1 MGPFIFPV
9 MFKLF
14 RLTAI
19 LEGIS
24 YLALFAVTMPLKY
37 MADLPMPNKYVG
49 YAHGA
54 LFIAY
59 IILAVLFW
67 FEKKWSIKKGV
78 ILLVASLLP
87 FATFYVDEKYLKSAD
102 N

>member
-1 MGPFIFPV
+1 

-49 YAHGA
+49 YAHGV

-59 IILAVLFW
+59 IILAVVFW
-67 FEKKWSIKKGV
+67 FEKKWSIKKGF

-87 FATFYVDEKYLKSAD
+87 FATFYVDSRYLKTSEA
-102 N
+102 

>member
-1 MGPFIFPV
+1 MLH
-9 MFKLF
+9 LF
-14 RLTAI
+14 RLTSI

-37 MADLPMPNKYVG
+37 LADLPTPNKYVG
-49 YAHGA
+49 YAHGV

-67 FEKKWSIKKGV
+67 FQKKWSWKRGFV
-78 ILLVASLLP
+78 FLLASLLP
-87 FATFYVDEKYLKSAD
+87 FATFYLDEKYLKPLAQKTH
-102 N
+102 